1 MNMMCDDKGTR
12 LFYLQAGTGTP
23 VVLLH
28 GFAASG
34 AQWKEIIGGLRARH
48 RVITPD
54 LPGYGGSQTPPSAGA
69 ALRAPDLT
77 STLNA
82 LARLIDDIGEP
93 VHLVGHGFGAAV
105 AASFAMAF
113 PGRVASVALI
123 EPCLLHLLREGTSA
137 DRAQYRELCALESRL
152 RKGVE
157 TGNAHT
163 GMNAFID
170 HWQGAGTWDGFDDA
184 LRDMHASEGAQV
196 LRDLA
201 ACRAETW
208 SLDDVGRIA
217 CPVLA
222 CMGELSTRETRRATE
237 LLTDA
242 ARRAC
247 LKIVAGAGH
256 MLPLTHPET
265 IAASIAQHVG
275 RAATGGFVPAEAHRQ
290 AA

>member
-1 MNMMCDDKGTR
+1 MNMMCDDTGTR
-12 LFYLQAGTGTP
+12 LFYRQAGTGTP

-34 AQWKEIIGGLRARH
+34 AQWKDTIGCLRARH

-54 LPGYGGSQTPPSAGA
+54 LPGYGGSQTPPSARA

-77 STLNA
+77 ATLNA
-82 LARLIDDIGEP
+82 LARLIDEIGQP

-105 AASFAMAF
+105 AAKFAMAF
-113 PGRVASVALI
+113 PGRVASLALI
-123 EPCLLHLLREGTSA
+123 EPCLIHLLRDGTAA
-137 DRAQYRELCALESRL
+137 DRARYSELRALEDRL
-152 RKGVE
+152 RKGLQ

-170 HWQGAGTWDGFDDA
+170 HWQGTGTWDGFDDA

-217 CPVLA
+217 CPVLV
-222 CMGELSTRETRRATE
+222 CMGELSPRETRRATE
-237 LLTDA
+237 LMTDA
-242 ARRAC
+242 ARRTC
-247 LKIVAGAGH
+247 LKIVTGAGH

-265 IAASIAQHVG
+265 LAETIAQHAG
-275 RAATGGFVPAEAHRQ
+275 RAAAGGCVPVEARMQ